1 MNVFYRLGAW
11 WESRRKVLWDEHI
24 EDIDKIESLI
34 KKQDTKIKAL
44 ELGIKESQTIPASI
58 GNEIKALRA
67 RVDQMELYV
76 GLRREK
82 KPETVPGA
90 ARIS

>member
-1 MNVFYRLGAW
+1 MNVFYRLGEW

-24 EDIDKIESLI
+24 DDIEKLEAII
-34 KKQDTKIKAL
+34 KKQNDKIKGL
-44 ELGIKESQTIPASI
+44 ELGIKESQTIPTSI
-58 GNEIKALRA
+58 GNEIKALRI

-76 GLRREK
+76 GLKREK